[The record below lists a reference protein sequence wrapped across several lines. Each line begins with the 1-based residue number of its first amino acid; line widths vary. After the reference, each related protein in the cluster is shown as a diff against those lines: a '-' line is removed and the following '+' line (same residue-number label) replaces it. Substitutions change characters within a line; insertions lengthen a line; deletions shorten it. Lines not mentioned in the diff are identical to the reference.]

1 MIGFTE
7 KLDNAAA
14 KNRSWLC
21 VGLDP
26 VLDKLPEGIART
38 PSGVVDF
45 CQEIIKATSGVAAA
59 YKPNIAFFEA
69 FGADGWNML
78 ADSIAVVPDHIPVIL
93 DAKRGDVGHTAKAYA
108 EAYFGVLGVDAVTA
122 NPYLG
127 RDAVEPFATWPG
139 KAAIMLCLTSNPSAV
154 EIQGMDVAGE
164 PLYLRVAR
172 RIGEW
177 DGTYGL
183 VVGATKAEMI
193 GDVRAVSP
201 ETVFLIP
208 GVGAQGGD
216 LEKSVTL
223 GARASG
229 GGALI
234 NASRAVIYAS
244 NGPDFAETAGVAAES
259 VRAQIEAVEQ
269 GLRT

>member
-1 MIGFTE
+1 MIGFNE
-7 KLDNAAA
+7 KLDNAAVR
-14 KNRSWLC
+14 NRSWLC

-26 VLDKLPEGIART
+26 VVDKMPKGIART
-38 PSGVVDF
+38 PSGVADF
-45 CQEIIKATSGVAAA
+45 CQKIIEATSGVVAA

-69 FGADGWNML
+69 FGSDGWRVL
-78 ADSIAVVPDHIPVIL
+78 SDSIAAVPDHIPVLL
-93 DAKRGDVGHTAKAYA
+93 DAKRGDIGNTVKAYA
-108 EAYFGVLGVDAVTA
+108 EAYYGVLGVDAVTVS
-122 NPYLG
+122 PYLG
-127 RDAVEPFATWPG
+127 RDSVEPFATWPE
-139 KAAIMLCLTSNPSAV
+139 KAAIVLCLTSNPSAV
-154 EIQGMDVAGE
+154 EIQGMEVAGE

-172 RIGEW
+172 QTGEW

-208 GVGAQGGD
+208 GIGAQGGD

-223 GARASG
+223 GARKSG

-234 NASRAVIYAS
+234 NASRGVIYAS
-244 NGPDFAETAGVAAES
+244 SGSDFAEVARVAAEDLR
-259 VRAQIEAVEQ
+259 VQIEAI
-269 GLRT
+269 L